1 MTPHRPPAAGA
12 SGPATVCE
20 AFHLTAARRPEATAL
35 QEFGSTRSLT
45 WREYA
50 TRVRALAEGLNSLG
64 VGPGSTVALMLS
76 NRPEFHLVD
85 TATLMTG
92 ATPFSIYNTNPAST
106 VAYQLDNAGA
116 TILIGESNTLP
127 TLQEAAELYAGVTHI
142 ISVDEEDSHQQEAT
156 SGTAPERLSLT
167 ELERRTS
174 PGFDYEASWRAVGPD
189 DLLTI
194 IFTSGTTG
202 APKGVELTHRNFIA
216 NAAILDDIGGAVDTD
231 RIVSYL
237 PDAHAANRFLA
248 HYCPILSGITVTTV
262 ANADQIVDALAQTR
276 PTLFLGVPR
285 LWSKLANALTAR
297 IDANPGS
304 PKARLARWALEVGRQ
319 HAIERGE
326 GRTPGAL
333 LSIRYRLA
341 DALVLAKIRSS
352 IGLDQCHLALTGAA
366 PLAPETQL
374 FILGLGVPL
383 CAGWGMSEATT
394 GLTVQRT
401 SYPRLGTVG
410 TPITGVELTVAED
423 GELLV
428 RGEMVM
434 RGYRK
439 DPAQTAAAIDP
450 DGWLHTGDLGRVEE
464 DGEVRI
470 IGRKKEIIVNAAG
483 KNMSPSK
490 IENAVAAH
498 TPLAGYPVVIGD
510 GRRYNTLLIGLD
522 RDAANDRAA
531 TLGLALDDAPALAS
545 HSEVRQEIQR
555 GVDAANAT
563 LSRTEQIKKFAIVPE
578 FWEPGGAYV
587 TPTMK
592 LKRTPVE
599 SGYVQLVDDLY
610 A

>member
-1 MTPHRPPAAGA
+1 
-12 SGPATVCE
+12 
-20 AFHLTAARRPEATAL
+20 
-35 QEFGSTRSLT
+35 
-45 WREYA
+45 
-50 TRVRALAEGLNSLG
+50 
-64 VGPGSTVALMLS
+64 MLS

-106 VAYQLDNAGA
+106 VAYQLGNADA
-116 TILIGESNTLP
+116 TVLVGEQATLP
-127 TLQEAAELYAGVTHI
+127 ILREAAELYPGITHI
-142 ISVDEEDSHQQEAT
+142 ISIDDDESRQQGAT
-156 SGTAPERLSLT
+156 SGTAPGRLSLA
-167 ELERRTS
+167 ELEHRKS
-174 PGFDYEASWRAVGPD
+174 PEFDYEASWRMVGPD

-202 APKGVELTHRNFIA
+202 APKGVELTHRNFIV
-216 NAAILDDIGGAVDTD
+216 NAAILDDIGGATDTD

-248 HYCPILSGITVTTV
+248 HYCPILNGITVTTV
-262 ANADQIVDALAQTR
+262 ADAAQIVDALAQTR

-297 IDANPGS
+297 IDANPGA
-304 PKARLARWALEVGRQ
+304 PKARLARWALAVGQQ
-319 HAIERGE
+319 HATVRGE
-326 GRTPGAL
+326 GRQPGVL
-333 LSIRYRLA
+333 LSLRYRLA
-341 DALVLAKIRSS
+341 DALVLAKIRTS

-374 FILGLGVPL
+374 FILGLGVPI

-410 TPITGVELTVAED
+410 TPIPGVELTVAED

-439 DPAQTAAAIDP
+439 DPAQSAATIDP
-450 DGWLHTGDLGRVEE
+450 DGWLHTGDLGRVEP

-470 IGRKKEIIVNAAG
+470 IGRKKEIMINAAG
-483 KNMSPSK
+483 KNMSPSA

-510 GRRYNTLLIGLD
+510 GRQYNTLLVGLD
-522 RDAANDRAA
+522 RDVADERAA
-531 TLGLALDDAPALAS
+531 AFGLQSDDPSALAR
-545 HSEVRQEIQR
+545 HQGIREEVQR

-563 LSRTEQIKKFAIVPE
+563 LSRTEQIKKFVIVPE

-592 LKRTPVE
+592 LKRRPVE
-599 SGYVQLVDDLY
+599 AGYAELVNDLY
-610 A
+610 ASPRSPSEK